1 MPSSSHTGWQSTSAA
16 AAYTSVN
23 LNSTVREARV
33 VPTFA
38 CEPLDVISMGTKLAL
53 VASSARKTKILYTE
67 HVEIGQVLRPVL
79 FFPGGGYGDID
90 PKLPIPVCKES
101 SNMGVT
107 GNTVNSGFVG
117 SRPSLALGAFDSSTA
132 SLPFSTPPG
141 KLRDGSKTNNS
152 NT

>member
-1 MPSSSHTGWQSTSAA
+1 MPSSSQTGWQSTAAA

-23 LNSTVREARV
+23 LNSTAREARV
-33 VPTFA
+33 VPTCA

-53 VASSARKTKILYTE
+53 VVSSARKTQILYRE

-90 PKLPIPVCKES
+90 PKLPIQCIES

-107 GNTVNSGFVG
+107 GNTVYEFWFCWFTTQPGNG
-117 SRPSLALGAFDSSTA
+117 SIRLQHGVTAF
-132 SLPFSTPPG
+132 
-141 KLRDGSKTNNS
+141 
-152 NT
+152 